1 MTTDHAPAASSTDS
15 TFTADLPDIG
25 LLGFDG
31 PEAATFM
38 QGQLSSD
45 VLALRPGDAQ
55 WSSYNSPKGRMLG
68 TLLLWREGEESFRAA
83 ASADITAALAKR
95 LSMFVLRAKLRVSD
109 LSATGARLGVGG
121 EQAAAAVAAALGAA
135 PLPGH
140 AATAGGASIV
150 ALPDGRLLICAPE
163 AVVEP
168 VRAALR
174 ARAADLPAS
183 RWHALGIAAGVA
195 RVMLATQDAFIPQS
209 ANWDLIGGVNFKK
222 GCYPGQ
228 EIVARMQYL
237 GRLKE
242 RLQRFTVAAPPPAP
256 GTSLYGEVFGAQAC
270 GTVVEAVARPE
281 GGSDLLAVVQW
292 AALEGAALEG
302 KALTLG
308 APAGPALTPA
318 PLPYTVP
325 TPVAASRPRLS

>member
-1 MTTDHAPAASSTDS
+1 MTIVHAPSSATLGPA
-15 TFTADLPDIG
+15 FTAELPDIG

-31 PEAATFM
+31 PEAAAFL

-45 VLALRPGDAQ
+45 VSALRPGDAQ
-55 WSSYNSPKGRMLG
+55 WSSYNSPKGRMLA
-68 TLLLWREGEESFRAA
+68 TLLLWREGEESFRAS
-83 ASADITAALAKR
+83 ASADLAAALARR
-95 LSMFVLRAKLRVSD
+95 LSMYVLRAKLHVSD
-109 LSATGARLGVGG
+109 LSGTGVRLGVGG
-121 EQAAAAVAAALGAA
+121 ADGSAAVAAALGAA

-140 AATAGGASIV
+140 AETASGANVV
-150 ALPDGRLLICAPE
+150 ALPDGRLLVCVPE
-163 AVVEP
+163 AAIES
-168 VRAALR
+168 VRAAL
-174 ARAADLPAS
+174 AAHAPIVPAA
-183 RWHALGIAAGVA
+183 RWHALGIAAGIA
-195 RVMLATQDAFIPQS
+195 RITLATQDAFIPQN

-256 GTSLYGEVFGAQAC
+256 GTPLYGEAFDEQAC
-270 GTVVEAVARPE
+270 GTVVEAVALPE

-292 AALEGAALEG
+292 AALEG

-308 APAGPALTPA
+308 APDGPTLARATLPYDVPA
-318 PLPYTVP
+318 P
-325 TPVAASRPRLS
+325 AAPNRPRPS